1 MKHTVAAITAL
12 AFLAAG
18 VSAQA
23 QITYQPA
30 PVAKAQV
37 FTLEARDGV
46 TCANG
51 TLNWPTTFIF
61 PAGLMAQIP
70 AVKNSEAI
78 TFNSSDPASRKGYS
92 LAFDVLTNGRMTNI
106 RPAGGDFGLTR
117 NVFLPAWA
125 AGWNLGP
132 QAKPL
137 TGCKMTWDVKTDFS
151 PEMASALTY
160 EARHLR
166 NYASG
171 LKLPDPRTE
180 DCKAADRRIRLKAYP
195 EASRLSRTPGR
206 PQWLVAGYD
215 ILANGK
221 VKTGPR
227 LRASGETT
235 NFDAIEKALGQRAF
249 YPGEAVAQ
257 CLTSFA
263 IPAADLPVEPGIGE
277 LMTLNNTKSGSDGD
291 SDEQKTCPAEARSK
305 AMTFTYRPEYYPAQ
319 AARLGIEGVAMLS
332 FDVAPWGQVRL
343 KSSWSHPLPEF
354 GQAASRM
361 LTQST
366 FRASERGLSGCRLL
380 VRFVREK
387 DGSAENEVPGG
398 LEDSA
403 S

>member
-1 MKHTVAAITAL
+1 MKHAVVAITVASL
-12 AFLAAG
+12 LAAG

-23 QITYQPA
+23 QISYQPA
-30 PVAKAQV
+30 PVTKTQV
-37 FTLEARDGV
+37 FTLEARDGIS
-46 TCANG
+46 CSNG
-51 TLNWPTTFIF
+51 TLNWPVTFIF

-70 AVKNSEAI
+70 VIKNSDPI
-78 TFNSSDPASRKGYS
+78 TFNSSDQASRKGYS
-92 LAFDVLTNGRMTNI
+92 LAFDVLSNGRMTNI
-106 RPAGGDFGLTR
+106 RPAGGDLALNR
-117 NVFLPAWA
+117 NAFLPAWA

-151 PEMASALTY
+151 PEMARALTY

-171 LKLPDPRTE
+171 LKLSDSRSE
-180 DCKAADRRIRLKAYP
+180 DCRAADRRIRLKAYP
-195 EASRLSRTPGR
+195 EASRLSRKPGR
-206 PQWLVAGYD
+206 PQWLVAEYD

-221 VKTGPR
+221 VKTGHR
-227 LRASGETT
+227 LRGSGETADL
-235 NFDAIEKALGQRAF
+235 DAIEKALGQRVF
-249 YPGEAVAQ
+249 YPGQAVAQ

-263 IPAADLPVEPGIGE
+263 IPAADLPVEQGVGE
-277 LMTLNNTKSGSDGD
+277 LMTLNNTTFGSDGD
-291 SDEQKTCPAEARSK
+291 GDEQKTCPAEARSR
-305 AMTFTYRPEYYPAQ
+305 AMSFIYRPEYYPAQ
-319 AARLGIEGVAMLS
+319 AARLGVEGVAMLS

-354 GQAASRM
+354 GQAASSM

-366 FRASERGLSGCRLL
+366 FKVSERGLSGCRLL
-380 VRFVREK
+380 VRFVRGK
-387 DGSAENEVPGG
+387 DGSDENEVPGG